1 MKMEP
6 VKKEGKWEELLLSL
20 RRIQTN
26 LREIVPISV
35 VPRQRPR
42 FELLV
47 DQLSDLIM
55 VVHRLF
61 EKLEKAAEKK

>member
-1 MKMEP
+1 MEP

-20 RRIQTN
+20 RQIQTN
-26 LREIVPISV
+26 LRQIVPLSV
-35 VPRQRPR
+35 VPKQRPR

-55 VVHRLF
+55 VIHRLF
-61 EKLEKAAEKK
+61 DKLEKAAEEK